1 MKKRIESCRMKAG
14 DLKTEFGNPRKIA
27 KNKLAELEESL
38 STYGDFGIF
47 LIDEENNVIAGNQ
60 RLKAVLNLYGP
71 DFEIDCKQL
80 IGYSRQELREINV
93 KDNTHAGTWDLDV
106 LADWSTG
113 APSFGGIVDAKT
125 KPVENRRL
133 NEMELLPFEKYDY
146 VMLVCKSTLDYDEL
160 IEKLGIRGRVCKV
173 TNKRTIKA
181 RAIWYHEFRNKLWG
195 KKEEKQEEREGGG
208 EE

>member
-14 DLKTEFGNPRKIA
+14 DLKTEFGSPRKIA

-38 STYGDFGIF
+38 CTYGDFGIF

-146 VMLVCKSTLDYDEL
+146 VMIVCRNEIDYL
-160 IEKLGIRGRVCKV
+160 QLTRALGIDDAKV
-173 TNKRTIKA
+173 LVAKKRKIRA
-181 RAIWYHEFRNKLWG
+181 RAVWYDDMKAQIVKKPEDG
-195 KKEEKQEEREGGG
+195 KKNYDL
-208 EE
+208 

>member
-173 TNKRTIKA
+173 TNKLPTI
-181 RAIWYHEFRNKLWG
+181 R
-195 KKEEKQEEREGGG
+195 
-208 EE
+208 

>member
-1 MKKRIESCRMKAG
+1 MAKKIESCQMKAG

-71 DFEIDCKQL
+71 DFEIDCKRL

-93 KDNTHAGTWDLDV
+93 KDNTHAGTWDLDM

-113 APSFGGIVDAKT
+113 APSFGGMVDAKT

-133 NEMELLPFEKYDY
+133 MEMELLPFEKYDY
-146 VMLVCKSTLDYDEL
+146 VMFVCKSSLDYDEL

-195 KKEEKQEEREGGG
+195 KKEEKQEESEGGG